1 LTKCDLIPDQEN
13 IRKFIKK
20 MRKTAQ
26 IKQENENRVKQLT
39 REFSSLLD
47 SYGGVDL
54 LPLNITSEESI

>member
-1 LTKCDLIPDQEN
+1 
-13 IRKFIKK
+13 

-26 IKQENENRVKQLT
+26 IQQENESRVKQLT